1 MEGKVVTMELKFSSL
16 NVSGY
21 ENQSVP
27 NTLITQSNPTGHLGI
42 ILPGYRYPADMAPLY
57 YAGRI
62 LLEGGADLL
71 RIEYAYYRT
80 DFYKRP
86 QSEQDKWI
94 SSDVFAACKSGLSQR
109 SYEKITLIGKSL
121 GTIAMGHLL
130 ADSLFQRATCIWE
143 TPLLTVEWLRARIE
157 QTRPRSFFVIGTADK
172 FYQPDLLKHLEHVT
186 KGQSMVIEG
195 ANHALEIPDDISK
208 SLVVLEQI
216 VQALHVFLN
225 EGNKHT

>member
-1 MEGKVVTMELKFSSL
+1 MELSFNSL
-16 NVSGY
+16 DVVGY
-21 ENQSVP
+21 KNQQVP
-27 NTLITQSNPTGHLGI
+27 NTFITQPNSTGHLGI
-42 ILPGYRYPADMAPLY
+42 ILPGYRFPADMAPLY

-94 SSDVFAACKSGLSQR
+94 SSDVFAACKSGLSQS
-109 SYEKITLIGKSL
+109 SYEKITLVGKSL
-121 GTIAMGHLL
+121 GTIAMGHIL

-143 TPLLTVEWLRARIE
+143 TPLLTVKWLRSRIE

-172 FYQPDLLKHLEHVT
+172 FYQPDILEHLEHVT
-186 KGQSMVIEG
+186 KGRSMVIDG
-195 ANHALEIPDDISK
+195 ANHALEIPGDIPK
-208 SLVVLEQI
+208 SLVVLDQI
-216 VQALHVFLN
+216 VKALHEFLN
-225 EGNKHT
+225 EDVNNV